1 MAALEVFI
9 PILAV
14 GGFWACMILL
24 VYMFFS
30 SRHRERMALL
40 DRGLDGRVFS
50 PGPNRHSALKLGTV
64 AFMTGIGVFAGY
76 LLSLLGLPEPV
87 AYFTAVLLFAGTGL
101 VSYYFLAKE
110 PEEKYD
116 EQV

>member
-24 VYMFFS
+24 VYLFFS
-30 SRHRERMALL
+30 SRHRERMALM
-40 DRGLDGRVFS
+40 DRGLDASVFS
-50 PGPNRHSALKLGTV
+50 GEPKLENALKLGAV
-64 AFMTGIGVFAGY
+64 AFMTGIGVFVGY
-76 LLSLLGLPEPV
+76 LLSLLGLPEVV

-101 VSYYFLAKE
+101 ISYYFVAKGQE
-110 PEEKYD
+110 NHNREL
-116 EQV
+116 